1 MEIFK
6 IGIIG
11 NGFVGKATSQLA
23 CKDVEI
29 LSYDIRPEQCD
40 PPGLTLEDMK
50 ECKAIFISVPTPMS
64 KDGSCHLN
72 ILQSVVKNLDSVGYT
87 GFKII
92 RSTIP
97 VGTSDS
103 LGCYFMPEFLTEA
116 NFVNDFIQNPHWI
129 FGLSEKDSVEKHEE
143 FAHTMLNLFNK
154 AYHNDKIKSNHLQFL
169 QNKEA
174 EMVKMFRNCFLA
186 TKVSFCNEI
195 AEFCQLKGIN
205 YDNVRK
211 WGAIDS
217 RIQQSHTSVPGPD
230 GRCGFGGTCFPKD
243 TASLSHEMK
252 KAGMKSFVLDA
263 AIERN
268 NSKDRPEHDWNDNKG
283 RAVI

>member
-1 MEIFK
+1 MK

-11 NGFVGKATSQLA
+11 NGFVGQATSQLS
-23 CKDVEI
+23 CEKVQI
-29 LSYDIRPEQCD
+29 VSYDIRPEFCN
-40 PPGLTLEDMK
+40 PPGITLKDLK
-50 ECKAIFISVPTPMS
+50 QCAVIFISVPTPMS
-64 KDGSCHLN
+64 FDGSCHLD
-72 ILQSVVKNLDSVGYT
+72 ILNSVINDLNAVEYD
-87 GFKII
+87 GFKVI
-92 RSTIP
+92 RSTVP

-116 NFVNDFIQNPHWI
+116 NYVNDFIENPHWI
-129 FGLSEKDSVEKHEE
+129 FGLNENDNKETHEL
-143 FAHTMLNLFNK
+143 FAHIILNLFNTS
-154 AYHNDKIKSNHLQFL
+154 YQYGKIKSNHLEFL

-174 EMVKMFRNCFLA
+174 EMIKMFRNCFLA

-195 AEFCQLKGIN
+195 AEFCNLKRID
-205 YDNVRK
+205 YENVRK

-217 RIQQSHTSVPGPD
+217 RIQTSHTNVPGPD
-230 GRCGFGGTCFPKD
+230 GKFGFGGTCFPKD

-252 KAGMKSFVLDA
+252 NIGMKSFVLDA

-268 NSKDRPEHDWNDNKG
+268 NSKDRPQHDWNENKG